1 MKGNKN
7 MIGVVPTS
15 TKSFEVFGDFNSKNL
30 VETKLYYDPKDQ
42 RLYFYSLT
50 ETRSNPNTG
59 YFPVWNGNT
68 IFSSKFSNKKYFD
81 KDAIKMDIASLSN
94 NVNEKIAKNIVYQ
107 QRKSDNSDIL
117 DPQLSDGDNA
127 FTQCIKSVISKLNIT
142 MVDLIDMGYPKLDQ
156 KIITSY
162 YLALTKITLMRTD
175 KWFIWLDNILHMGFI
190 VKVFKSDKL
199 LISYTYPKNVFNT
212 GIVKYDNIINT
223 KDDPFKKII
232 KIIMIMENLTKE
244 KLKSE
249 EVDDYT
255 INNMMTTIS
264 GNKSLSAQLFSRF
277 IRMAKLSYTI
287 EMYDK
292 DKMIFEYR
300 E

>member
-1 MKGNKN
+1 
-7 MIGVVPTS
+7 MIGVIPTS
-15 TKSFEVFGDFNSKNL
+15 TKSFEVFGDFNSKDL
-30 VETKLYYDPKDQ
+30 VENKLYYDPKDQ
-42 RLYFYSLT
+42 RLYFYSLK
-50 ETRSNPNTG
+50 EVRSNPNTG
-59 YFPVWNGNT
+59 YFPVWNGSKT
-68 IFSSKFSNKKYFD
+68 FSSKFSNQKYFD

-94 NVNEKIAKNIVYQ
+94 NVSKEIADNIIYQ

-117 DPQLSDGDNA
+117 NPQLSDGDNA

-142 MVDLIDMGYPKLDQ
+142 MVDLIDMGTPKLDQ
-156 KIITSY
+156 KLINSY

-175 KWFIWLDNILHMGFI
+175 KWFIWLDNILHMGFV
-190 VKVFKSDKL
+190 VKVFKNDKMI
-199 LISYTYPKNVFNT
+199 ISYTYPKNEFDT
-212 GIVKYDNIINT
+212 GIVKYDNIIKT

-232 KIIMIMENLTKE
+232 KIIIIMENLTKE
-244 KLKSE
+244 MLRSD

-255 INNMMTTIS
+255 INNMMTTIN